1 MAELGSSGSF
11 KTTETG
17 GNYKVAFALVT
28 SLFFLWGFAIS
39 MLDPLNKHFQNVLKL
54 SLTESSWVQVVTFGA
69 YFVMALPAGY
79 FMKKYGYKKGILAGL
94 LLYAVGG
101 FLVYPAGEAQSWTF
115 FLVALFVI
123 ACGLAILETAAN
135 PYASVLGPR
144 ENSEQ
149 RLNLAQSF
157 NGLGVITGPL
167 VGKMIVFAAHAETV
181 EQGFDSVQLPYI
193 TVAFIV
199 LLVTVLFYRTPMP
212 EIQEETLVA
221 ESGQGSSK
229 KLFQNTHFVGGV
241 VAQFL
246 NVGAQ
251 GCLWGFFIN
260 YVTEVSDLSDA
271 DASGLQAF
279 GMVLFMVGRFVSTFL
294 MRYVK
299 PNVLLGIYGAII
311 VAILVFAS
319 QISGMASVYL
329 IVGFF
334 FFQSITF
341 PTIFALGVKDMGKDT
356 KLAGSYII
364 MGIVG
369 GAVFPPI
376 MAAIADATSTATSL
390 LLPAGMF
397 AIIAWYGFKGSQL
410 R

>member
-1 MAELGSSGSF
+1 
-11 KTTETG
+11 
-17 GNYKVAFALVT
+17 
-28 SLFFLWGFAIS
+28 
-39 MLDPLNKHFQNVLKL
+39 
-54 SLTESSWVQVVTFGA
+54 
-69 YFVMALPAGY
+69 
-79 FMKKYGYKKGILAGL
+79 
-94 LLYAVGG
+94 
-101 FLVYPAGEAQSWTF
+101 
-115 FLVALFVI
+115 
-123 ACGLAILETAAN
+123 
-135 PYASVLGPR
+135 
-144 ENSEQ
+144 
-149 RLNLAQSF
+149 
-157 NGLGVITGPL
+157 
-167 VGKMIVFAAHAETV
+167 
-181 EQGFDSVQLPYI
+181 
-193 TVAFIV
+193 
-199 LLVTVLFYRTPMP
+199 
-212 EIQEETLVA
+212 
-221 ESGQGSSK
+221 
-229 KLFQNTHFVGGV
+229 
-241 VAQFL
+241 
-246 NVGAQ
+246 
-251 GCLWGFFIN
+251 
-260 YVTEVSDLSDA
+260 
-271 DASGLQAF
+271 
-279 GMVLFMVGRFVSTFL
+279 

-329 IVGFF
+329 IVGIF